1 MVIPAIRQESFSH
14 LRKDSLRKR
23 LELIE
28 YATGMFIELGY
39 EKASMNQL
47 VKRSGC
53 SKSTLYKHFDS
64 KEALFIAVIDD
75 ALQDHLA
82 PIDDINLTDLDVEEG
97 LRRIANAGM
106 DVITSEKHI
115 SLCRIIY
122 AEAERI
128 PSVGQLYYS
137 HGPERGIGGTATY
150 LEHLVGNGKIECED
164 PGIAADYFWAMLL
177 HKPMLQRYCDLTS
190 PLSAAERERYTEDIV
205 KRFIRAFLTIDAKA
219 G

>member
-1 MVIPAIRQESFSH
+1 MAIPQIRKDSFTH

-28 YATGMFIELGY
+28 FATGMFIEQGY

-53 SKSTLYKHFDS
+53 SKSTLYKHFES

-82 PIDDINLTDLDVEEG
+82 PIDEINLSDLEVGEG
-97 LRRIANAGM
+97 LRRIANAGI

-128 PSVGQLYYS
+128 PSVGALYYS
-137 HGPERGIGGTATY
+137 HGPERGIGGTAAY
-150 LEHLVGNGKIECED
+150 LEHLVESGIIECED
-164 PGIAADYFWAMLL
+164 PAVASDHFWAMLL
-177 HKPMLQRYCDLTS
+177 HKPMLKRYCDLTPPMS
-190 PLSAAERERYTEDIV
+190 RTERDQYTDVIV
-205 KRFIRAFLTIDAKA
+205 QQFISAFLTINEEVA
-219 G
+219 